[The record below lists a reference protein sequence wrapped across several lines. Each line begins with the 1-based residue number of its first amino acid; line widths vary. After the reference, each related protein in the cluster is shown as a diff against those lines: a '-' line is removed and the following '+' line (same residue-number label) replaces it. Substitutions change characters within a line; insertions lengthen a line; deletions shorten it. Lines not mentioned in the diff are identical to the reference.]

1 MKRQTVSI
9 EQDEYKK
16 AMIKAADQGIFT
28 FSELVR
34 QLILHYTRDEA
45 KLRTSEKE

>member
-1 MKRQTVSI
+1 MIKRQTVSL
-9 EQDEYKK
+9 ELDKYKK

-34 QLILHYTRDEA
+34 QLINKYLNIEEANHDE
-45 KLRTSEKE
+45 